1 MQFRVVF
8 YHLRYVQYGF
18 ARNIATSSNN
28 RGGFFRYS
36 NEDIRIKQR
45 VQINYGLPPPTNQ
58 KIGKRKTLLANR
70 LTPPPLAFAPLP
82 VSLHSRIFFFRLYEI
97 TMDLGGDAGVIFAC
111 RGGGGGAIR
120 SKCTAAHTMNS
131 STWLCK
137 RRQSREGG
145 SSQAGVVVAFA
156 DKSAWGAFSPGSQ

>member
-70 LTPPPLAFAPLP
+70 LTPPPPCIRPIARIIAFPHIFLS
-82 VSLHSRIFFFRLYEI
+82 SLRNYDGPGRRCRRDFR
-97 TMDLGGDAGVIFAC
+97 VPRW
-111 RGGGGGAIR
+111 RGGGGDKVKVYGGA
-120 SKCTAAHTMNS
+120 HNELLNLVM
-131 STWLCK
+131 
-137 RRQSREGG
+137 
-145 SSQAGVVVAFA
+145 
-156 DKSAWGAFSPGSQ
+156 

>member
-1 MQFRVVF
+1 MA
-8 YHLRYVQYGF
+8 LLE
-18 ARNIATSSNN
+18 TSQLLVTI
-28 RGGFFRYS
+28 GGDFFRYS

-111 RGGGGGAIR
+111 RGGGGGGD
-120 SKCTAAHTMNS
+120 KVKVYGGAHNELLNLVM
-131 STWLCK
+131 
-137 RRQSREGG
+137 
-145 SSQAGVVVAFA
+145 
-156 DKSAWGAFSPGSQ
+156 